1 MPFCVPKSLPLGPLL
16 AVKIDQ
22 KIDPKSDC
30 SKSRSKTAPRPP
42 KTAPRGPQEPP
53 RCPPGPPWTA
63 QNALPDPPW
72 TAQKAFPK
80 HLALDFFPKRLF
92 VQRSSEKSENSKS
105 SKTSRK
111 KSRQRSSAVVIPH
124 NPAQKSKELSQRS
137 DPQRVAAVVARS
149 ALQSAAPSRRPA
161 RRVVSHTQ
169 IPFFQKLSSSELD
182 FVN

>member
-30 SKSRSKTAPRPP
+30 SKSRSKIAPRPP

-111 KSRQRSSAVVIPH
+111 KSRQRSSTVVTRTGPH
-124 NPAQKSKELSQRS
+124 KNRKHFHNGRNPEGGGGGRAKRSSIRRPQRS
-137 DPQRVAAVVARS
+137 TAC
-149 ALQSAAPSRRPA
+149 
-161 RRVVSHTQ
+161 
-169 IPFFQKLSSSELD
+169 
-182 FVN
+182 